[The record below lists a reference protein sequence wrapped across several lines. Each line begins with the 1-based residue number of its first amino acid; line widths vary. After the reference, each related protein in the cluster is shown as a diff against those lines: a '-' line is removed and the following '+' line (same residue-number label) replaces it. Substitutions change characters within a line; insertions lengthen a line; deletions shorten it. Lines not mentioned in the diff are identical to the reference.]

1 MVDHHL
7 NRRLKEVKNKQK
19 VSNSPT
25 ILQFSQVREM
35 ILVKLKDLMEHQHV
49 SEMHLMQYL
58 AMEETEQKTLIS
70 RCWNYF
76 DDLLAERATRTH
88 HGHQ

>member
-76 DDLLAERATRTH
+76 DDLLAERATRTD